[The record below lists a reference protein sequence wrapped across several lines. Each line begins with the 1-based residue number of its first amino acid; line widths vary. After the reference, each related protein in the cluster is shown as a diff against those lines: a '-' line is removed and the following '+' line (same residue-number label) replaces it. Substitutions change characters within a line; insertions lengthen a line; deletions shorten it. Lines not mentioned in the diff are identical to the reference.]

1 MMASGILLS
10 YSLHMQKITLLILT
24 LILVH
29 SLFAQPD
36 ASKNDKIIVPVVNEN
51 RVAVSYATVELLRAK
66 DSVLVKAG
74 ITDSLGIAVFQQI
87 PGGIYLFRV
96 SSASYNPKYTSL
108 FQLPVNDP
116 GEQIPVVVLEPASA
130 SLQEV
135 TVLSKKP
142 FIQQLPGKTIVN
154 VDAGITNAGT
164 TAMEVLEKS
173 PGVTVD
179 KDGNISLKGRSGVLI
194 MIDNKPA
201 YVSGSDLVNLLSSMS
216 STQIDVIELMTNPSA
231 QYDAAGNAGIIN
243 IKTKKNKQRGFNGTA
258 NVAYGQGRYYK
269 NNNGLVLNYRNG
281 NWNFFLNYSLNF
293 NKGYTDMYALRRYL
307 KADGRTIDLLL
318 DQPSFFTSEWRN
330 HTLRTGVDYSLNKKT
345 TIGISLTGINS
356 FRRGKGNNTAIW
368 KNADGITD
376 SVIHTDNSSRNSW
389 QNLGANF
396 NLRYAINAQQELT
409 ADIDI
414 LKYDLH
420 TRQDFQNNLNAPG
433 GYKEAFRGDLPS
445 EINILSGKADYTLR
459 LPKELKLEAG
469 WKSSHIA
476 TDNTAAY
483 IYWDGTEWKED
494 LGKSNRFL
502 YTENI
507 HALYGNLEKKLD
519 RWTLQT
525 GLRYELTD
533 YKANQLGNSI
543 QKDSVF
549 SRNYT
554 SLFPSASV
562 NFEADSVHQF
572 MFSAGRRIDRPA
584 FQKLNPFLWIINKYT
599 YQQGNSLIR
608 PQYTWNLEFSHLYK
622 NILTTSI
629 GYGITKDYFSQLFLS
644 NPDGTV
650 IYTEGNFSRMRNFS
664 TSLSAS
670 FYPVPWW
677 SFTGQ
682 ATLNYKKIEGVLWT
696 DYVASIKQ
704 VVFNLTNQFRFNKGW
719 AAELT
724 GFYITRHQNDIQ
736 EILEPFGQLS
746 TGVSKQVIKNKGTLR
761 LTFRD
766 IFYSQKM
773 EGLTQFKQ
781 ADEYFKLKRDT
792 RVVTLGFTYRFGK
805 TFKSA
810 PKRSGGASDEMERV
824 GTGN

>member
-1 MMASGILLS
+1 M
-10 YSLHMQKITLLILT
+10 
-24 LILVH
+24 
-29 SLFAQPD
+29 F
-36 ASKNDKIIVPVVNEN
+36 
-51 RVAVSYATVELLRAK
+51 
-66 DSVLVKAG
+66 
-74 ITDSLGIAVFQQI
+74 
-87 PGGIYLFRV
+87 
-96 SSASYNPKYTSL
+96 
-108 FQLPVNDP
+108 
-116 GEQIPVVVLEPASA
+116 
-130 SLQEV
+130 
-135 TVLSKKP
+135 
-142 FIQQLPGKTIVN
+142 
-154 VDAGITNAGT
+154 
-164 TAMEVLEKS
+164 
-173 PGVTVD
+173 
-179 KDGNISLKGRSGVLI
+179 
-194 MIDNKPA
+194 
-201 YVSGSDLVNLLSSMS
+201 
-216 STQIDVIELMTNPSA
+216 
-231 QYDAAGNAGIIN
+231 
-243 IKTKKNKQRGFNGTA
+243 
-258 NVAYGQGRYYK
+258 
-269 NNNGLVLNYRNG
+269 
-281 NWNFFLNYSLNF
+281 
-293 NKGYTDMYALRRYL
+293 ALRRYF
-307 KADGRTIDLLL
+307 KADGQTIDLLL
-318 DQPSFFTSEWRN
+318 DQPSWFTSEWRN

-345 TIGISLTGINS
+345 TVGILLTGITS

-368 KNADGITD
+368 KDADGIID

-396 NLRYAINAQQELT
+396 NLRYTISAQQELT
-409 ADIDI
+409 ADVDV

-420 TRQDFQNNLNAPG
+420 TRQAFQNNLSAPG
-433 GYKEAFRGDLPS
+433 GYEEAFRGDLPS
-445 EINILSGKADYTLR
+445 EINIVSGKADYTLR

-494 LGKSNRFL
+494 LGKSNHFL

-507 HALYGNLEKKLD
+507 HALYSNLEKKLE

-533 YKANQLGNSI
+533 YKANQLGNSV

-549 SRNYT
+549 SRNYN
-554 SLFPSASV
+554 SFFPSASV

-584 FQKLNPFLWIINKYT
+584 FQKLNPFLYIINKYT

-629 GYGITKDYFSQLFLS
+629 GYGITKDYFSQLFLANS
-644 NPDGTV
+644 DGTV

-664 TSLSAS
+664 ASLSAS
-670 FYPVPWW
+670 FYPLPWW

-682 ATLNYKKIEGVLWT
+682 ATMNYKKIEGFLWT

-704 VVFNLTNQFRFNKGW
+704 VVFNLNNQFRFKKGW
-719 AAELT
+719 SAELS
-724 GFYITRHQNDIQ
+724 GFYITKHQNDIQ

-746 TGVSKQVIKNKGTLR
+746 AGVSKQVIKSKGTIR

-810 PKRSGGASDEMERV
+810 PKRTSGASDEMERV